1 MVSTALAFGVLIG
14 LSMGLTGAGGG
25 ILAVPA
31 LMMSLNLTLPQ
42 ASPIA
47 LTAVA
52 IAAATGAAHGLR
64 QGTVRYRAA
73 MLMAA
78 VGGVVAPLGSFLA
91 HRLPPAALSLAFA
104 AVMLIVAWRMLRRP
118 QARTP
123 YGADEAAPGKRCQL
137 SQESGRFIWSRRT
150 AATLGSIG
158 AVSGFLTGLL
168 GVGGGFFIVPALS
181 HFTNVGMHSIIATS
195 LMVIA
200 LVSMASVAASAAAGL
215 LVFPS
220 AAWWFIAAAV
230 AGMML
235 GRRVAP
241 RMPARALQRGF
252 AAICILVA
260 AAMVGQVLN

>member
-1 MVSTALAFGVLIG
+1 MIPTALAFGALIG

-31 LMMSLNLTLPQ
+31 LMISLNLSLPH

-52 IAAATGAAHGLR
+52 ISAAFGAAHGLR

-73 MLMAA
+73 ILMAT
-78 VGGVVAPLGSFLA
+78 VGSVVAPLGHLLA
-91 HRLPPAALSLAFA
+91 HRLPPALLCLAFA
-104 AVMLIVAWRMLRRP
+104 AVMLFVAWRMLLRTS
-118 QARTP
+118 AHTP
-123 YGADEAAPGKRCQL
+123 YGTVPTEPEKLCQL
-137 SQESGRFIWSRRT
+137 SQESGRFIWGRRT
-150 AATLGSIG
+150 AAILGSIG

-200 LVSMASVAASAAAGL
+200 LVSTASVAASAATGV
-215 LVFPS
+215 LVFPP
-220 AAWWFIAAAV
+220 AAWGFIAAAV
-230 AGMML
+230 LGMML
-235 GRRVAP
+235 GRRLAP
-241 RMPARALQRGF
+241 HLPARTLQRGF
-252 AAICILVA
+252 GVICIVVA
-260 AAMVGQVLN
+260 AAMIRQALS